1 MHPTIGELI
10 ARDHAAHLVREADH
24 ERLAAMARSMVT
36 IRPSRTQRDFRR
48 GAVELL
54 RLGSRRLVTR

>member
-24 ERLAAMARSMVT
+24 ERLAAMARSVVT
-36 IRPSRTQRDFRR
+36 IRSRTQRDVRR
-48 GAVELL
+48 DAVELL
-54 RLGSRRLVTR
+54 RLGSRRLVTG

>member
-24 ERLAAMARSMVT
+24 ERLAAMARSVVT
-36 IRPSRTQRDFRR
+36 IRSRTQRNVRR
-48 GAVELL
+48 DAVELL

>member
-10 ARDHAAHLVREADH
+10 ARDHAAHLVRAADH
-24 ERLAAMARSMVT
+24 ERLAAMARSVVT
-36 IRPSRTQRDFRR
+36 IRSRTQRDFRR
-48 GAVELL
+48 DAVELL

>member
-10 ARDHAAHLVREADH
+10 ARDHVAHLVREADH

-36 IRPSRTQRDFRR
+36 IRARTQRDFRR
-48 GAVELL
+48 DAVELL

>member
-24 ERLAAMARSMVT
+24 ERLAAMARSVVT
-36 IRPSRTQRDFRR
+36 IRSRTQRDVRR
-48 GAVELL
+48 DAVELL